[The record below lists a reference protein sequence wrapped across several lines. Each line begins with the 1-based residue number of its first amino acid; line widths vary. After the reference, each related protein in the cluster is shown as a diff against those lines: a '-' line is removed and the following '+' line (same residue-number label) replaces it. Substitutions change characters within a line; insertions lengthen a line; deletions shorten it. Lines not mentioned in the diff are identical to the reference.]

1 MRKLGV
7 SIYPEKSTVEEIF
20 AYLKEMREI
29 GATRTFSCL
38 LSVNKPAEEVKE
50 DVLEIE
56 KETVDNSE
64 TVEDAPKTFTQSEV
78 DELIKKR
85 LAKQEKSF
93 DKRMQEK
100 LDEAEKLRKMNETQK
115 AEYEQEKQKAYIAE
129 LEAKINR
136 SGLEREA
143 SKMLSEGGIAVD
155 DKILGLV
162 VKDTAEST
170 QEAVDSFV
178 ALVNDLADKKVGEKL
193 KGKTPKKMEDTS
205 AGEITKE
212 QFNKMGYQSRN
223 ELLQNNP
230 ELYHKLKG

>member
-1 MRKLGV
+1 MAEDIKEPVVESEL
-7 SIYPEKSTVEEIF
+7 EKASTQEEE
-20 AYLKEMREI
+20 K
-29 GATRTFSCL
+29 AT
-38 LSVNKPAEEVKE
+38 E
-50 DVLEIE
+50 
-56 KETVDNSE
+56 
-64 TVEDAPKTFTQSEV
+64 KTFTQSQL
-78 DELIKKR
+78 DEIIQKEKAKAKR
-85 LAKQEKSF
+85 SAEKEYQAK
-93 DKRMQEK
+93 M
-100 LDEAEKLRKMNETQK
+100 DEAEKLRQMNESQK
-115 AEYEQEKQKAYIAE
+115 AEYEQEKQRAYIAE

-143 SKMLSEGGIAVD
+143 SKMLSEGGVVAD
-155 DKILGLV
+155 DKILGFV

-170 QEAVDSFV
+170 QEAVESFV

-212 QFNKMGYQSRN
+212 QFNRMGYQSRN

>member
-1 MRKLGV
+1 MAEDIKEPV
-7 SIYPEKSTVEEIF
+7 VEPELEQASTQ
-20 AYLKEMREI
+20 
-29 GATRTFSCL
+29 
-38 LSVNKPAEEVKE
+38 EEVE
-50 DVLEIE
+50 STE
-56 KETVDNSE
+56 
-64 TVEDAPKTFTQSEV
+64 KTFTQSEV
-78 DELIKKR
+78 DDLIKKR

-100 LDEAEKLRKMNETQK
+100 LDEAEKLRQITEAQK
-115 AEYEQEKQKAYIAE
+115 AEYEQEKQRAYIAE

-143 SKMLSEGGIAVD
+143 TKMLSEGGIAVD

-170 QEAVDSFV
+170 QEAVESFV

-212 QFNKMGYQSRN
+212 QFNRMGYQSRN

>member
-1 MRKLGV
+1 MAEEQKT
-7 SIYPEKSTVEEIF
+7 TVEEP
-20 AYLKEMREI
+20 KEEQVDTQQEVE
-29 GATRTFSCL
+29 AT
-38 LSVNKPAEEVKE
+38 E
-50 DVLEIE
+50 
-56 KETVDNSE
+56 
-64 TVEDAPKTFTQSEV
+64 KTFTQSEV
-78 DELIKKR
+78 DDLIKKR

-100 LDEAEKLRKMNETQK
+100 LDEAEKLRQMNETQK

-143 SKMLSEGGIAVD
+143 SKMLSESGIAVD

-170 QEAVDSFV
+170 QEAVESFV

-193 KGKTPKKMEDTS
+193 KGKTPKKMEDTT

-212 QFNKMGYQSRN
+212 QFNRMGYQSRN

>member
-1 MRKLGV
+1 MAEDIKEPV
-7 SIYPEKSTVEEIF
+7 VEPELEQASTQ
-20 AYLKEMREI
+20 
-29 GATRTFSCL
+29 
-38 LSVNKPAEEVKE
+38 EEVE
-50 DVLEIE
+50 STE
-56 KETVDNSE
+56 
-64 TVEDAPKTFTQSEV
+64 KTFTQSEV
-78 DELIKKR
+78 DDLIKKR

-100 LDEAEKLRKMNETQK
+100 LDEAEKLRQMNEAQK

-170 QEAVDSFV
+170 QEAVESFV
-178 ALVNDLADKKVGEKL
+178 ALVNELADKKVSEKL

-212 QFNKMGYQSRN
+212 QFNRMGYQSRN

>member
-1 MRKLGV
+1 MAEEQKT
-7 SIYPEKSTVEEIF
+7 TVEEP
-20 AYLKEMREI
+20 KGEQVD
-29 GATRTFSCL
+29 TQQ
-38 LSVNKPAEEVKE
+38 EVE
-50 DVLEIE
+50 STE
-56 KETVDNSE
+56 
-64 TVEDAPKTFTQSEV
+64 KTFTQSEV
-78 DELIKKR
+78 DDLIKKR
-85 LAKQEKSF
+85 LSKQEKSF

-100 LDEAEKLRKMNETQK
+100 LDEAEKLRQMNEAQK

-162 VKDTAEST
+162 VKDTAENT
-170 QEAVDSFV
+170 QEAVESFV
-178 ALVNDLADKKVGEKL
+178 ALVNELADKKVSEKL

-212 QFNKMGYQSRN
+212 QFNRMGYQSRN

>member
-1 MRKLGV
+1 MAEEQKT
-7 SIYPEKSTVEEIF
+7 TVEEP
-20 AYLKEMREI
+20 KEEQVD
-29 GATRTFSCL
+29 AQQ
-38 LSVNKPAEEVKE
+38 EESTE
-50 DVLEIE
+50 
-56 KETVDNSE
+56 
-64 TVEDAPKTFTQSEV
+64 KTFTQAQL
-78 DELIKKR
+78 DEIIQKEKAKAKR
-85 LAKQEKSF
+85 SAEKEYQAK
-93 DKRMQEK
+93 M
-100 LDEAEKLRKMNETQK
+100 DEAEKLRQMNETQK
-115 AEYEQEKQKAYIAE
+115 AEYEQEKQRAYIAE

-170 QEAVDSFV
+170 QEAVESFV

-212 QFNKMGYQSRN
+212 QFNRMGYQSRN

>member
-1 MRKLGV
+1 M
-7 SIYPEKSTVEEIF
+7 
-20 AYLKEMREI
+20 
-29 GATRTFSCL
+29 
-38 LSVNKPAEEVKE
+38 AEEQKTTVVE
-50 DVLEIE
+50 PELEQASTQEEE
-56 KETVDNSE
+56 KATE
-64 TVEDAPKTFTQSEV
+64 KTFTQSQL
-78 DELIKKR
+78 DEIIQKEKAKAKR
-85 LAKQEKSF
+85 SAEKEYQAK
-93 DKRMQEK
+93 M
-100 LDEAEKLRKMNETQK
+100 DEAEKLRQMNEAQK

-170 QEAVDSFV
+170 QEAVESFV

-212 QFNKMGYQSRN
+212 QFNRMGYQSRN

>member
-1 MRKLGV
+1 MAEDIKEPVVEL
-7 SIYPEKSTVEEIF
+7 ELEQASTQEE
-20 AYLKEMREI
+20 EQ
-29 GATRTFSCL
+29 AT
-38 LSVNKPAEEVKE
+38 E
-50 DVLEIE
+50 
-56 KETVDNSE
+56 
-64 TVEDAPKTFTQSEV
+64 KTFTQSEV
-78 DELIKKR
+78 DDLIKKR

-115 AEYEQEKQKAYIAE
+115 AEYEQEKQRAYIAE

-170 QEAVDSFV
+170 QEAVESFV

-212 QFNKMGYQSRN
+212 QFNRMGYQSRN

>member
-1 MRKLGV
+1 MTEDIKEPV
-7 SIYPEKSTVEEIF
+7 VEPELEQASTQEE
-20 AYLKEMREI
+20 
-29 GATRTFSCL
+29 
-38 LSVNKPAEEVKE
+38 
-50 DVLEIE
+50 E
-56 KETVDNSE
+56 KA
-64 TVEDAPKTFTQSEV
+64 APKTFTQSEV
-78 DELIKKR
+78 DDLIKKR

-100 LDEAEKLRKMNETQK
+100 LDEAEKLRQMNESQK
-115 AEYEQEKQKAYIAE
+115 AEYEQEKQRAYIAE

-170 QEAVDSFV
+170 QEAVESFV

-212 QFNKMGYQSRN
+212 QFNRMGYQSRN
-223 ELLQNNP
+223 ELLQNDP

>member
-1 MRKLGV
+1 M
-7 SIYPEKSTVEEIF
+7 
-20 AYLKEMREI
+20 
-29 GATRTFSCL
+29 
-38 LSVNKPAEEVKE
+38 AEEVKE

-56 KETVDNSE
+56 KETVDGPE
-64 TVEDAPKTFTQSEV
+64 TVENAPKTFTQSEV

-100 LDEAEKLRKMNETQK
+100 LDEAEKLRAMNETQK
-115 AEYEQEKQKAYIAE
+115 AEYEQEKQREYIAE

-143 SKMLSEGGIAVD
+143 SKMLSEGGIVAD
-155 DKILGLV
+155 EKILGLI
-162 VKDTAEST
+162 VKDTAERT
-170 QEAVDSFV
+170 QEAVESFV
-178 ALVNDLADKKVGEKL
+178 ALVNELADKKVGEKL

-230 ELYHKLKG
+230 ELYRKLKG

>member
-1 MRKLGV
+1 MAEEQKT
-7 SIYPEKSTVEEIF
+7 TVEEP
-20 AYLKEMREI
+20 KEEQVD
-29 GATRTFSCL
+29 TQQ
-38 LSVNKPAEEVKE
+38 EESTE
-50 DVLEIE
+50 
-56 KETVDNSE
+56 
-64 TVEDAPKTFTQSEV
+64 KTFTQSEV
-78 DELIKKR
+78 DDLIKKR

-100 LDEAEKLRKMNETQK
+100 LDEAEKLRQMNETQK

-143 SKMLSEGGIAVD
+143 SKMLSEGGIVAD
-155 DKILGLV
+155 EKILGLI
-162 VKDTAEST
+162 VKDTAERT
-170 QEAVDSFV
+170 QEAVESFV

>member
-1 MRKLGV
+1 MAEDIKEPVVEPELEQA
-7 SIYPEKSTVEEIF
+7 SIQEE
-20 AYLKEMREI
+20 EQ
-29 GATRTFSCL
+29 AT
-38 LSVNKPAEEVKE
+38 E
-50 DVLEIE
+50 
-56 KETVDNSE
+56 
-64 TVEDAPKTFTQSEV
+64 KTFTQSQL
-78 DELIKKR
+78 DEIIQKEKAKAKR
-85 LAKQEKSF
+85 SAEKEYQAK
-93 DKRMQEK
+93 M
-100 LDEAEKLRKMNETQK
+100 DEAEKLRQMNEVQK

-155 DKILGLV
+155 DKILGFV

-170 QEAVDSFV
+170 QEAVESFV

-212 QFNKMGYQSRN
+212 EFNRMGYQSRN

>member
-1 MRKLGV
+1 M
-7 SIYPEKSTVEEIF
+7 
-20 AYLKEMREI
+20 
-29 GATRTFSCL
+29 
-38 LSVNKPAEEVKE
+38 AEEEKN
-50 DVLEIE
+50 DVLETE
-56 KETVDNSE
+56 LDNVDNPAE
-64 TVEDAPKTFTQSEV
+64 VEGAQKTFTQSEV

-100 LDEAEKLRKMNETQK
+100 LDEAEKLRQMNETQK
-115 AEYEQEKQKAYIAE
+115 AEYEQEKQRAYIAE

-143 SKMLSEGGIAVD
+143 SKMLSEGGIVAD
-155 DKILGLV
+155 DKILGIV
-162 VKDTAEST
+162 VKDTAERT
-170 QEAVDSFV
+170 QEAVESFV
-178 ALVNDLADKKVGEKL
+178 ALVNELADKKVGEKL

>member
-1 MRKLGV
+1 M
-7 SIYPEKSTVEEIF
+7 SEEIN
-20 AYLKEMREI
+20 
-29 GATRTFSCL
+29 ATVSTEST
-38 LSVNKPAEEVKE
+38 
-50 DVLEIE
+50 
-56 KETVDNSE
+56 ETVDTQENVD
-64 TVEDAPKTFTQSEV
+64 TVQEEKHERTFTRAEIGKILSAERSKWEAEQE
-78 DELIKKR
+78 
-85 LAKQEKSF
+85 AKEN
-93 DKRMQEK
+93 
-100 LDEAEKLRKMNETQK
+100 EAEKLRHMNETQK
-115 AEYEQEKQKAYIAE
+115 AEYEQEKQRAYIAE

-170 QEAVDSFV
+170 QEAVESFV
-178 ALVNDLADKKVGEKL
+178 ALVNDLADKKVSEKL

>member
-1 MRKLGV
+1 M
-7 SIYPEKSTVEEIF
+7 SEEIN
-20 AYLKEMREI
+20 
-29 GATRTFSCL
+29 ATVSTEST
-38 LSVNKPAEEVKE
+38 
-50 DVLEIE
+50 
-56 KETVDNSE
+56 ETVDTQENVD
-64 TVEDAPKTFTQSEV
+64 TVQEEKHERTFTRAEIGKMLSAERS
-78 DELIKKR
+78 KW
-85 LAKQEKSF
+85 
-93 DKRMQEK
+93 
-100 LDEAEKLRKMNETQK
+100 EAEQEAKENEAKKLRQMNEAQK

-170 QEAVDSFV
+170 QEAVESFV
-178 ALVNDLADKKVGEKL
+178 ALVNALADKKVSEKL
-193 KGKTPKKMEDTS
+193 KGKTPKKMEDTA

-212 QFNKMGYQSRN
+212 QFNRMGYQSRN

>member
-1 MRKLGV
+1 MAEDIKEPV
-7 SIYPEKSTVEEIF
+7 VEPELEQASTQEE
-20 AYLKEMREI
+20 EQ
-29 GATRTFSCL
+29 AT
-38 LSVNKPAEEVKE
+38 KK
-50 DVLEIE
+50 I
-56 KETVDNSE
+56 
-64 TVEDAPKTFTQSEV
+64 FTQSQL
-78 DELIKKR
+78 DEIIQKEKAKAKR
-85 LAKQEKSF
+85 SAEKEYQAK
-93 DKRMQEK
+93 M
-100 LDEAEKLRKMNETQK
+100 DEAEKLRQMNETQK
-115 AEYEQEKQKAYIAE
+115 AEYEQEKQRAYIAE

-170 QEAVDSFV
+170 QEAVESFV

-212 QFNKMGYQSRN
+212 QFNRMGYQSRN

>member
-1 MRKLGV
+1 MA
-7 SIYPEKSTVEEIF
+7 EEI
-20 AYLKEMREI
+20 
-29 GATRTFSCL
+29 
-38 LSVNKPAEEVKE
+38 
-50 DVLEIE
+50 
-56 KETVDNSE
+56 KETV
-64 TVEDAPKTFTQSEV
+64 VEPEIEQASGQEEEKTTEKTFTQSQL
-78 DELIKKR
+78 DEIIQKEKAKAKR
-85 LAKQEKSF
+85 SAEKEYQAK
-93 DKRMQEK
+93 M
-100 LDEAEKLRKMNETQK
+100 DEAEKLRKMNEVQK
-115 AEYEQEKQKAYIAE
+115 AEYEQEKQRAYIAE

-162 VKDTAEST
+162 VKDTAEAT
-170 QEAVDSFV
+170 QEAVESFV

-223 ELLQNNP
+223 ELLRNNP

>member
-1 MRKLGV
+1 MEITVGDDFKNRRFAMNEETQTV
-7 SIYPEKSTVEEIF
+7 ETVEEQ
-20 AYLKEMREI
+20 K
-29 GATRTFSCL
+29 
-38 LSVNKPAEEVKE
+38 VPAEPAPQPQDEKKYTDADVDAIIDKKFAKWKSEQEAKE
-50 DVLEIE
+50 NE
-56 KETVDNSE
+56 
-64 TVEDAPKTFTQSEV
+64 
-78 DELIKKR
+78 
-85 LAKQEKSF
+85 AK
-93 DKRMQEK
+93 
-100 LDEAEKLRKMNETQK
+100 KLRQMNEAQK

-170 QEAVDSFV
+170 QEAVESFV
-178 ALVNDLADKKVGEKL
+178 ALVNELADKKVSEKL

-212 QFNKMGYQSRN
+212 QFDRMGYQSRN
-223 ELLQNNP
+223 ELIQNNP

>member
-1 MRKLGV
+1 MAEEQK
-7 SIYPEKSTVEEIF
+7 ITVEEP
-20 AYLKEMREI
+20 KEEQVD
-29 GATRTFSCL
+29 TQQ
-38 LSVNKPAEEVKE
+38 EVE
-50 DVLEIE
+50 STE
-56 KETVDNSE
+56 
-64 TVEDAPKTFTQSEV
+64 KTFTQSQL
-78 DELIKKR
+78 DEIIQKEKAKAKR
-85 LAKQEKSF
+85 SAEKEYQAK
-93 DKRMQEK
+93 M
-100 LDEAEKLRKMNETQK
+100 DEAEKLRQMNETQK
-115 AEYEQEKQKAYIAE
+115 AEYEQGKQKAYIAE

-170 QEAVDSFV
+170 QEAVESFV

-212 QFNKMGYQSRN
+212 QFNRMGYQSRN

>member
-1 MRKLGV
+1 M
-7 SIYPEKSTVEEIF
+7 
-20 AYLKEMREI
+20 
-29 GATRTFSCL
+29 
-38 LSVNKPAEEVKE
+38 AEEQKTTVVE
-50 DVLEIE
+50 PELEQASTQEEE
-56 KETVDNSE
+56 KATE
-64 TVEDAPKTFTQSEV
+64 KTFTQSEV
-78 DELIKKR
+78 DDLIKKR

-100 LDEAEKLRKMNETQK
+100 LDEAEKLRQMNEAQK
-115 AEYEQEKQKAYIAE
+115 AEYEQEKQRAHIAE

-170 QEAVDSFV
+170 QEAVESFV

-212 QFNKMGYQSRN
+212 QFKKMGYQSRN

>member
-1 MRKLGV
+1 MAEDIKEPV
-7 SIYPEKSTVEEIF
+7 VEPELEQASTQ
-20 AYLKEMREI
+20 
-29 GATRTFSCL
+29 
-38 LSVNKPAEEVKE
+38 EEVE
-50 DVLEIE
+50 STE
-56 KETVDNSE
+56 
-64 TVEDAPKTFTQSEV
+64 KTFTQSEV
-78 DELIKKR
+78 DDLIKKR

-100 LDEAEKLRKMNETQK
+100 LDEAEKLRQMNEAQK
-115 AEYEQEKQKAYIAE
+115 AEYEQEKQRAYIAE

-170 QEAVDSFV
+170 QEAVESFL

-212 QFNKMGYQSRN
+212 QFKKMGVLSRN
-223 ELLQNNP
+223 ELLERNP
-230 ELYHKLKG
+230 ELYNRLRG

>member
-1 MRKLGV
+1 M
-7 SIYPEKSTVEEIF
+7 
-20 AYLKEMREI
+20 
-29 GATRTFSCL
+29 
-38 LSVNKPAEEVKE
+38 AEEVKE

-56 KETVDNSE
+56 KETVDDPE
-64 TVEDAPKTFTQSEV
+64 TVENAPKTFTQSEV

-100 LDEAEKLRKMNETQK
+100 LDEAEKLRQMNETQK

-143 SKMLSEGGIAVD
+143 SKMLSEGGIVAD
-155 DKILGLV
+155 EKILGIV
-162 VKDTAEST
+162 VKDTAERT
-170 QEAVDSFV
+170 QEAVESFV
-178 ALVNDLADKKVGEKL
+178 ALVNELADKKVGEKL
-193 KGKTPKKMEDTS
+193 KGKTPKKMEETT

>member
-1 MRKLGV
+1 M
-7 SIYPEKSTVEEIF
+7 
-20 AYLKEMREI
+20 
-29 GATRTFSCL
+29 
-38 LSVNKPAEEVKE
+38 AEEVKE

-56 KETVDNSE
+56 KETVDNPE

-78 DELIKKR
+78 DDLIKKR

-100 LDEAEKLRKMNETQK
+100 LDEAEKLRQMNETQK
-115 AEYEQEKQKAYIAE
+115 AEYEQEKQIAYIAE

-143 SKMLSEGGIAVD
+143 SKMLSEGGIAVN

-170 QEAVDSFV
+170 QEAVECFA
-178 ALVNDLADKKVGEKL
+178 ALVNELADKKVSEKL

-212 QFNKMGYQSRN
+212 QFNRMGYQSRN

>member
-1 MRKLGV
+1 M
-7 SIYPEKSTVEEIF
+7 
-20 AYLKEMREI
+20 
-29 GATRTFSCL
+29 
-38 LSVNKPAEEVKE
+38 AEEEKN
-50 DVLEIE
+50 DVLETE
-56 KETVDNSE
+56 LDNVDNPAE
-64 TVEDAPKTFTQSEV
+64 VEGAQKTFTQSEV

-100 LDEAEKLRKMNETQK
+100 LDEAEKLRQMNETQK
-115 AEYEQEKQKAYIAE
+115 AEYEQEKQRAYIAE

-143 SKMLSEGGIAVD
+143 SKMLSEGGIVAD
-155 DKILGLV
+155 EKILGIV
-162 VKDTAEST
+162 VKDTAERT
-170 QEAVDSFV
+170 QEAVESFV

-230 ELYHKLKG
+230 ELYRKLKG

>member
-1 MRKLGV
+1 M
-7 SIYPEKSTVEEIF
+7 
-20 AYLKEMREI
+20 
-29 GATRTFSCL
+29 
-38 LSVNKPAEEVKE
+38 AEEVKE

-56 KETVDNSE
+56 KETVDNPE
-64 TVEDAPKTFTQSEV
+64 KVEDAPKTFTQIEV

-100 LDEAEKLRKMNETQK
+100 LDEAEKLRAMNETQK

-143 SKMLSEGGIAVD
+143 SKMLSEGGIVAD
-155 DKILGLV
+155 DKILGLI
-162 VKDTAEST
+162 VKDTAERT
-170 QEAVDSFV
+170 QEAVESFV

-212 QFNKMGYQSRN
+212 QFNRMGYQSRN

>member
-1 MRKLGV
+1 M
-7 SIYPEKSTVEEIF
+7 
-20 AYLKEMREI
+20 
-29 GATRTFSCL
+29 
-38 LSVNKPAEEVKE
+38 AEEEKN
-50 DVLEIE
+50 DVLETE
-56 KETVDNSE
+56 LDNVDNPAE
-64 TVEDAPKTFTQSEV
+64 VEGAPKTFTQSEV

-100 LDEAEKLRKMNETQK
+100 LDEAEKLRQMNETQK
-115 AEYEQEKQKAYIAE
+115 AEYEQEKQRAYIAE

-143 SKMLSEGGIAVD
+143 SKMLSEGGIVAD
-155 DKILGLV
+155 EKILGIV

-170 QEAVDSFV
+170 QEAVKGFV
-178 ALVNDLADKKVGEKL
+178 ALVNELADKKVGEKL
-193 KGKTPKKMEDTS
+193 KGKTPKKMEDTT

-230 ELYHKLKG
+230 ELYRKLKG

>member
-1 MRKLGV
+1 M
-7 SIYPEKSTVEEIF
+7 
-20 AYLKEMREI
+20 
-29 GATRTFSCL
+29 
-38 LSVNKPAEEVKE
+38 AEEVKE

-64 TVEDAPKTFTQSEV
+64 TVEDTPKTFTQSEV

-100 LDEAEKLRKMNETQK
+100 LDEAEKLRQMNETQK
-115 AEYEQEKQKAYIAE
+115 AEYEQEKQRAYIAE

-143 SKMLSEGGIAVD
+143 SKMLSEGGIVAD
-155 DKILGLV
+155 EKILGIV
-162 VKDTAEST
+162 VKDTAERT

-178 ALVNDLADKKVGEKL
+178 ALVNELADKKVGEKL

>member
-1 MRKLGV
+1 MAEDIKEPV
-7 SIYPEKSTVEEIF
+7 VEPELEQASTQEEEK
-20 AYLKEMREI
+20 A
-29 GATRTFSCL
+29 
-38 LSVNKPAEEVKE
+38 AE
-50 DVLEIE
+50 
-56 KETVDNSE
+56 
-64 TVEDAPKTFTQSEV
+64 KTFTQSQL
-78 DELIKKR
+78 DEIIQKEKAKAKR
-85 LAKQEKSF
+85 SAEKEYQAK
-93 DKRMQEK
+93 M
-100 LDEAEKLRKMNETQK
+100 DEAEKLRQMNEAQK

-170 QEAVDSFV
+170 QEAVESFV

-212 QFNKMGYQSRN
+212 QFNRMGYQSRN

>member
-1 MRKLGV
+1 MAEEQK
-7 SIYPEKSTVEEIF
+7 PTVEEP
-20 AYLKEMREI
+20 KEEQVDTQQEVE
-29 GATRTFSCL
+29 AT
-38 LSVNKPAEEVKE
+38 E
-50 DVLEIE
+50 
-56 KETVDNSE
+56 
-64 TVEDAPKTFTQSEV
+64 KTFTQSEV
-78 DELIKKR
+78 DDLIKKR

-100 LDEAEKLRKMNETQK
+100 LDEAEKLRQMNETQK

-143 SKMLSEGGIAVD
+143 SKMLSEGGIVGD

-162 VKDTAEST
+162 VKDTAEAT
-170 QEAVDSFV
+170 QEAVESFV

-193 KGKTPKKMEDTS
+193 KGKTPKKMEDTT

-212 QFNKMGYQSRN
+212 QFNRMGYQSRN